1 MRFFLSY
8 QVWFG
13 FDFMYLKFSCNIL
26 LLCNTAFQIGDTQML
41 NLIIV
46 LYFMPLL
53 LLLPIGT
60 LISVVNYIGLPY
72 PFLFGPMFHLLS
84 PVYVDQKIPKGMG
97 IYMTQ
102 NHSVCFVSWGL
113 GQSGTKSTWICLG
126 PISHDYYVK
135 NGWHHTGLVVFS

>member
-1 MRFFLSY
+1 
-8 QVWFG
+8 
-13 FDFMYLKFSCNIL
+13 
-26 LLCNTAFQIGDTQML
+26 
-41 NLIIV
+41 
-46 LYFMPLL
+46 MPLL

-113 GQSGTKSTWICLG
+113 GQSGPNLHGFALDPFLMITM
-126 PISHDYYVK
+126 
-135 NGWHHTGLVVFS
+135 